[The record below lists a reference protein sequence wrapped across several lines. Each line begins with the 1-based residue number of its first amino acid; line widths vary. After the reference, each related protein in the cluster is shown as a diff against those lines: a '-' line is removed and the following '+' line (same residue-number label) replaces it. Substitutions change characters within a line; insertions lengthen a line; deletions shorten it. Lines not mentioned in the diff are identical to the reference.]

1 MLDELDRPL
10 GLNQTDPKPAE
21 QRKPMRA
28 AALAFAALIAAGGV
42 WMIQHPGREQPGRG
56 LGAGGE
62 PEARAPIQPLPL
74 APRPAPAPA
83 VAPPQVQV
91 EEGAPETAQPAQQ
104 VEIENGVRVVRGG
117 SAGPA
122 IIRIPDRAGALAP
135 APDPRLVESSRFGL
149 LPRRGADGATP
160 AQVYARPKP
169 ALGAGV
175 PRVALIVGDMGLDDR
190 PTRSAISGLPAAVTL
205 AFAPRGA
212 RVEALASAARDA
224 GHEILLQ
231 SPMAPI
237 DGADSPER
245 HVLPA
250 GNPPSA
256 QDDLHWRDDLHWQDN
271 LHWQMGR
278 MSGYI
283 GLVND
288 PGGKFTADRDSVSVV
303 MAELAKRGLDYV
315 DDGSAPQ
322 SRAGEAAAEQGVRFL
337 KVDVSID
344 EQRRP
349 EAIDAALFKL
359 ESLARQNGVAVGFAS
374 GLTMTNERL
383 VRYLA
388 GLARHGVVLVPVSAI
403 LRGGKG

>member
-10 GLNQTDPKPAE
+10 GLNQNAPKPAE

-28 AALAFAALIAAGGV
+28 AALAFAALIAAGWV
-42 WMIQHPGREQPGRG
+42 WTIAHPGRELQGHDSS
-56 LGAGGE
+56 AGGE

-83 VAPPQVQV
+83 VAQPQEQV
-91 EEGAPETAQPAQQ
+91 EQAAPETAQPTQQ

-117 SAGPA
+117 GSTGPA
-122 IIRIPDRAGALAP
+122 IIRISDRASALAP

-149 LPRRGADGATP
+149 LPRRGADGSTP
-160 AQVYARPKP
+160 AQVYARPQS

-175 PRVALIVGDMGLDDR
+175 PRVALIVGGMGLDDL

-212 RVEALASAARDA
+212 RVEALARAARDA

-231 SPMAPI
+231 SPMAPF
-237 DGADSPER
+237 DS
-245 HVLPA
+245 A
-250 GNPPSA
+250 GSGDAPRA
-256 QDDLHWRDDLHWQDN
+256 EDD

-283 GLVND
+283 GLLND
-288 PGGKFTADRDSVSVV
+288 RGGKFTADRASASLV

-315 DDGSAPQ
+315 DDGSASR
-322 SRAGEAAAEQGVRFL
+322 SRAGEAAAQQGVGFL
-337 KVDVSID
+337 KVDVRID

-349 EAIDAALFKL
+349 EAIDAALIKL

-383 VRYLA
+383 VRDLA
-388 GLARHGVVLVPVSAI
+388 GLARRGVVLVPVSAI